1 MSSSPSSQHI
11 FALTFEVWK
20 MPPVSLLLSF
30 LTPLCSKTTKSIM
43 MHVNFLRYSC
53 KLLFTKKD
61 CTPPKST
68 IPSLLYSC
76 QNIGTLSI
84 CITYHRI
91 TQLLF
96 TFLFSYYKDTP
107 SLFIT
112 VSSNFTSSKLIVILP
127 FYLYRNYLPL

>member
-61 CTPPKST
+61 CTPKST
-68 IPSLLYSC
+68 IPFLLYSW